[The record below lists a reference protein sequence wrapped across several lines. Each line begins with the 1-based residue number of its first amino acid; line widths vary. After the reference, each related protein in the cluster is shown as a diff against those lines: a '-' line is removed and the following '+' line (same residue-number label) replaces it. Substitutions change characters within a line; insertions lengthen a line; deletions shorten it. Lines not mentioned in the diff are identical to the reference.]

1 MRKARQV
8 IQDTAGLT
16 LLEVM
21 VAVLL
26 VGAVLVPMAG
36 LFTGAMVRAV
46 RSQDITVATNIAQQ
60 EVERLKSLGYDA
72 ALALTSPTI
81 TRSVLGGNRRDYD
94 VRLEISSVSGVSNL
108 LRTTVQVYVSPLEE
122 HRSPV
127 VTVSTYLHP
136 YGI

>member
-1 MRKARQV
+1 MRKARQL
-8 IQDTAGLT
+8 IQGTAGLT

-21 VAVLL
+21 LAVLL
-26 VGAVLVPMAG
+26 LGAALVPMAG

-81 TRSVLGGNRRDYD
+81 TRRVLGGNRRDYD